1 VAELVGDELGRP
13 VAVDAHPKHA
23 VALGAALAAAGDAP
37 IAAATVPVAPA
48 EPVGP
53 MDEAADEPPRVIADE
68 PPTPVPP
75 AAPPVAPPRPAAPK
89 RPPERTAVPARRA
102 RNRGRARAL
111 LVGGVVGLLVV
122 VAGVGALALSGGG
135 NNGNDGTGAAAA
147 GSGGNA
153 RAASAVSGRAVSLDS
168 VAVQNGK
175 YVVRYTPMNFTPK
188 IANDTSTFHVHFFW
202 DVWTPQQAG
211 TNAASF
217 GVNVGQWQ
225 IWDQAVFDAFTVAG
239 RPAGASRICAV
250 VGTSTHAVDD
260 PTTFDCIAV
269 PR

>member
-1 VAELVGDELGRP
+1 
-13 VAVDAHPKHA
+13 
-23 VALGAALAAAGDAP
+23 
-37 IAAATVPVAPA
+37 
-48 EPVGP
+48 
-53 MDEAADEPPRVIADE
+53 
-68 PPTPVPP
+68 
-75 AAPPVAPPRPAAPK
+75 
-89 RPPERTAVPARRA
+89 
-102 RNRGRARAL
+102 
-111 LVGGVVGLLVV
+111 LLVV
-122 VAGVGALALSGGG
+122 VAAVAALALSGGG
-135 NNGNDGTGAAAA
+135 GGDDGTDAAAA

-153 RAASAVSGRAVSLDS
+153 HTASAASGRAVSLDS
-168 VAVQNGK
+168 IAVQDGK
-175 YVVRYTPMNFTPK
+175 YVVRYTPMNFAPK
-188 IANDTSTFHVHFFW
+188 IADDTSTFHVHFFW